1 MREWLVFAA
10 FVPIVSA
17 TAAQAQMK
25 GLNPGVV
32 AEVARTR
39 ALDLRLNQ
47 EQGAARPSPL
57 VLRGMLISRDVA
69 PNALVGLGLANTYT
83 RKKLG
88 SNARGE
94 DRPSRSRKPAVT
106 FVLKF

>member
-1 MREWLVFAA
+1 MREWLAFAA
-10 FVPIVSA
+10 VIPLLAA
-17 TAAQAQMK
+17 TGAQAQMK
-25 GLNPGVV
+25 ELTTGMV
-32 AEVARTR
+32 AEVAKTR
-39 ALDLRLNQ
+39 ALDLRLSQ
-47 EQGAARPSPL
+47 ELGAQRPVPL
-57 VLRGMLISRDVA
+57 VGGMLVSQGVA
-69 PNALVGLGLANTYT
+69 PNALVGVGLANMYT

>member
-1 MREWLVFAA
+1 MREWLAVAAVLPFFAA
-10 FVPIVSA
+10 
-17 TAAQAQMK
+17 TGAQAQMK
-25 GLNPGVV
+25 GLTSGVI

-39 ALDLRLNQ
+39 ALDLRLSQ
-47 EQGAARPSPL
+47 EIGAQRPLPM
-57 VLRGMLISRDVA
+57 VRGMIIGHDLA
-69 PNALVGLGLANTYT
+69 PNAMVGLGLANMYS

-106 FVLKF
+106 FVFKF

>member
-1 MREWLVFAA
+1 MREWLAVVAVMPLVAA
-10 FVPIVSA
+10 
-17 TAAQAQMK
+17 TGAQAQMK
-25 GLNPGVV
+25 GLTSGVI

-39 ALDLRLNQ
+39 ALDLRLSQ
-47 EQGAARPSPL
+47 EIGTQRPLPM
-57 VLRGMLISRDVA
+57 VRGMILGHDLA
-69 PNALVGLGLANTYT
+69 PNTMVGLGLADMYT

>member
-1 MREWLVFAA
+1 MRKWFAFAA
-10 FVPIVSA
+10 ALPLFA
-17 TAAQAQMK
+17 GTGAQAQMK
-25 GLNPGVV
+25 GLTADMV
-32 AEVARTR
+32 AEVAKTR
-39 ALDLRLNQ
+39 ALDLRLSQ
-47 EQGAARPSPL
+47 ELGAQRPLPL
-57 VLRGMLISRDVA
+57 VRGMIISRGVA
-69 PNALVGLGLANTYT
+69 PNALVGLGLANMYT

>member
-10 FVPIVSA
+10 IVPIVSA

-25 GLNPGVV
+25 GLNPGVA

-39 ALDLRLNQ
+39 ALDLRLTQ
-47 EQGAARPSPL
+47 EQGATRPSPL
-57 VLRGMLISRDVA
+57 LRGMLIGRDVA
-69 PNALVGLGLANTYT
+69 PNAMVGLGLANMYT

>member
-1 MREWLVFAA
+1 MREWLAIAA
-10 FVPIVSA
+10 VLPLLAA
-17 TAAQAQMK
+17 TGAEAQMK
-25 GLNPGVV
+25 GLTAGLD
-32 AEVARTR
+32 AEVVKTR
-39 ALDLRLNQ
+39 ALDLRLSQ
-47 EQGAARPSPL
+47 ELGAQRPLPL
-57 VLRGMLISRDVA
+57 VRGMIIAHDVA
-69 PNALVGLGLANTYT
+69 PNALVGLGLANMYT

>member
-1 MREWLVFAA
+1 MREWLAFAA
-10 FVPIVSA
+10 VVPLFAA
-17 TAAQAQMK
+17 TDAQAQMK
-25 GLNPGVV
+25 GLTSDVV

-39 ALDLRLNQ
+39 ALDLRLSQ
-47 EQGAARPSPL
+47 ELGTQRPLPL
-57 VLRGMLISRDVA
+57 VRGMIISRDVT
-69 PNALVGLGLANTYT
+69 PNALVGLGLANMYT

>member
-1 MREWLVFAA
+1 MREWLAVVTVLPLFAG
-10 FVPIVSA
+10 

-25 GLNPGVV
+25 GLTADMV
-32 AEVARTR
+32 AEVAKTR
-39 ALDLRLNQ
+39 ALDLRLS
-47 EQGAARPSPL
+47 EELGAQRPLPM
-57 VLRGMLISRDVA
+57 VRGMIIARDVA
-69 PNALVGLGLANTYT
+69 PNALVGLGLANMYT
-83 RKKLG
+83 TKKLG

>member
-1 MREWLVFAA
+1 MREWLAVAAVMPLFAA
-10 FVPIVSA
+10 
-17 TAAQAQMK
+17 TGAQAQMK
-25 GLNPGVV
+25 GLTTNVV

-39 ALDLRLNQ
+39 ALDLRLSQ
-47 EQGAARPSPL
+47 ELGAQRPLPL
-57 VLRGMLISRDVA
+57 VRGMIVARDVA
-69 PNALVGLGLANTYT
+69 PNALVGLGLANMYT

-94 DRPSRSRKPAVT
+94 DRPTRSRKPAVT

>member
-1 MREWLVFAA
+1 MREWLAFAVVVPLFAA
-10 FVPIVSA
+10 
-17 TAAQAQMK
+17 TGAQAQMR
-25 GLNPGVV
+25 GLTTDMV
-32 AEVARTR
+32 ADVARTR
-39 ALDLRLNQ
+39 ALDLRLSQ
-47 EQGAARPSPL
+47 ELGSQRPLPM
-57 VLRGMLISRDVA
+57 VRGMIVTRDVA
-69 PNALVGLGLANTYT
+69 PNALVGLGLANMYT